1 MFIGPNK
8 KLINLINDMNQ
19 DLKAIYKEYT
29 IHHNGRYISSPKQD
43 YVMKT
48 GEHYCVA
55 TINGLGEHLGGLGAV
70 IDSANVYRVVK
81 ENKKA
86 LWGVLCENG
95 DIHLCGA
102 HGELIDGADTSIG
115 KYLIIDI
122 GNIAKYTEYKST
134 HDTIMN
140 LAATYE
146 PMYTLTDDEV
156 LSLTKNRPLWVGEK
170 PNHTRITKEL
180 LPGLKKTHMVDYSV
194 KSVSADRFTITF
206 RVTRE
211 TVTSYHIY
219 QCVPI

>member
-19 DLKAIYKEYT
+19 DLKGIYKEYT
-29 IHHNGRYISSPKQD
+29 IHHNGKYISSPKQD

-55 TINGLGEHLGGLGAV
+55 EVNGLGEHLGGLCAV
-70 IDSANVYRVVK
+70 INSADVYRVVK
-81 ENKKA
+81 ENKKSM
-86 LWGVLCENG
+86 WGVLCDNG
-95 DIHLCGA
+95 NICMCSA
-102 HGELIDGADTSIG
+102 QGELIDGVDTNIG
-115 KYLIIDI
+115 KYLTFDIDDT
-122 GNIAKYTEYKST
+122 AKHTEYKST
-134 HDTIMN
+134 HNTIMT
-140 LAATYE
+140 LVATYS
-146 PMYTLTDDEV
+146 PDFTLTDEDV
-156 LSLTKNRPLWVGEK
+156 YNLTKNKPLWVGEK

-180 LPGLKKTHMVDYSV
+180 LPGLKKTHMVDCAV

-211 TVTSYHIY
+211 TITSFHIY